1 MARVTIITKI
11 LAVLSILLF
20 SGCAS
25 SGSSIGSGN
34 GNEEKEEL
42 TLRQHLERT
51 NGVHLRGKKENTRI
65 VIRASGSLYQNRGK
79 QPLFVVDGNPRGRNF
94 YRIASNL
101 NPKEIVSVEVLRGA
115 GANMYGS
122 RGGQGV
128 IAIDTT
134 RDN

>member
-1 MARVTIITKI
+1 MARVTVIINI
-11 LAVLSILLF
+11 LAVFSILLF
-20 SGCAS
+20 SGCAT
-25 SGSSIGSGN
+25 SGSSVGSGD
-34 GNEEKEEL
+34 GAEEPEEL
-42 TLRQHLERT
+42 TLRQHLERA

-65 VIRASGSLYQNRGK
+65 VIRASGSLQQNRGK
-79 QPLFVVDGNPRGRNF
+79 QPLFVVDGNPRGRSF
-94 YRIASNL
+94 YRIASSL
-101 NPKEIVSVEVLRGA
+101 NPEEIVSVEVLRGA